1 MIGFIK
7 KDLMIVKANTKVSLV
22 VLAMLLAISLQGGN
36 TDAIAVLPIIGL
48 MLFLGTFSYDEM
60 SRWNAYAATIPD
72 GRRNVVSAK
81 YVTSFLLCLVLTVF
95 AGVLISVV
103 RLVLNETVSIGDVAA
118 LAMGGFFGT
127 SLTMAFLY
135 PLMIK
140 WGALNGR
147 IALFALFMAVGCFG
161 YLASEFLPSEPV
173 QRGLH
178 MINDNDVMTGVVL
191 AGLTVVSLVVSYLV
205 SNRIYS
211 KKEF

>member
-36 TDAIAVLPIIGL
+36 PDAIAVLPIIGL

-60 SRWNAYAATIPD
+60 SLWNAYAVTIPD
-72 GRRNVVSAK
+72 GRRNVVAAK

-103 RLVLNETVSIGDVAA
+103 RIVLNETVSIGDVAP
-118 LAMGGFFGT
+118 LVMGGFCGT

-147 IALFALFMAVGCFG
+147 IALFALFMAVGCFRVPCIG
-161 YLASEFLPSEPV
+161 IF
-173 QRGLH
+173 
-178 MINDNDVMTGVVL
+178 
-191 AGLTVVSLVVSYLV
+191 AG
-205 SNRIYS
+205 
-211 KKEF
+211 